1 MNNRLWNE
9 HDLKFK
15 HPFTCII
22 SGPTGSGKSNFC
34 IRFLQHLDSLCTE
47 TKFAGGILWCYGERS
62 AIPSRELTSLGS
74 RVRYHEGVPK
84 VFGSATGALPSLL
97 ILDDLLTEAYS
108 REVCDLFTKGSHH
121 RNVSVILIT
130 QNLFHQ
136 GKHCRDIS
144 LNAKYLVLLKNVRDK
159 NQFFHLARQVHP
171 DHPDSLYKAYVNA
184 TERPYGYFILDFA
197 QDTDKRLRFRTN
209 VFPTERLTIY
219 APVDGD
225 DDEKTTIELSRSTV
239 TQDS

>member
-1 MNNRLWNE
+1 MNTRLWNE

-34 IRFLQHLDSLCTE
+34 IRFLQNLDSLCTE
-47 TKFAGGILWCYGERS
+47 NRFAGGILWCYGETS
-62 AIPSRELTSLGS
+62 AVPYRELAPLGTKVS
-74 RVRYHEGVPK
+74 YHEGVPK
-84 VFGSATGALPSLL
+84 VFGRGALPSLV

-144 LNAKYLVLLKNVRDK
+144 LNAKYLVLLKNIRDRQ
-159 NQFFHLARQVHP
+159 QFFHLARQVYP

-184 TERPYGYFILDFA
+184 TDRPYGYFILDFA
-197 QDTDKRLRFRTN
+197 QDTDNRLRFRTN
-209 VFPTERLTIY
+209 VFPTERLTVY
-219 APVDGD
+219 APVD
-225 DDEKTTIELSRSTV
+225 DETTTSELSRSTIP
-239 TQDS
+239 QDS